1 MRDREGEP
9 EAADARPEESERER
23 DKERLLHYTPSCLS
37 VPYIPACV
45 WPVYSPAI
53 HKARTF
59 VVFFSP
65 PQAPHESHSRFTH
78 IPIHSNFGRQFLGFS
93 CFNENRKLSMC
104 IRGFVIIIATPSL
117 GSQLERC
124 LRFQGDKYFFVI

>member
-65 PQAPHESHSRFTH
+65 PLHMNHTRVLRTFPFIQ
-78 IPIHSNFGRQFLGFS
+78 ILGANSWDFPV
-93 CFNENRKLSMC
+93 SMK
-104 IRGFVIIIATPSL
+104 IAN
-117 GSQLERC
+117 
-124 LRFQGDKYFFVI
+124 